1 MTYLLQALIILVQ
14 FVIGIYLILVL
25 LRFLFQLVRA
35 DFYNPISQAIVTVTN
50 PPLRLLRKIVPGFA
64 GIDWPSIILLISV
77 QTIEISLIA
86 LLATG
91 NMPSPMALIVLC
103 LAHLIQLTAFLYMF
117 CIFIIVVVSW
127 INPGAYNH
135 LTVLLYQL
143 TDPIMRH
150 VRRRIPTTGGLDWSP
165 MILLLGIYLILA
177 LVVAPLMD
185 FGNSLNR

>member
-1 MTYLLQALIILVQ
+1 MTYLLQALITLVQ

-25 LRFLFQLVRA
+25 LRFLFQVVRA

-50 PPLRLLRKIVPGFA
+50 PPLRLLRKIVPGYA

-77 QTIEISLIA
+77 QALEIGLIA
-86 LLATG
+86 LLVTG
-91 NMPSPMALIVLC
+91 DMPSPMALIVLC

-143 TDPIMRH
+143 TAPIMRR

-165 MILLLGIYLILA
+165 MIVLLGIFLIQA